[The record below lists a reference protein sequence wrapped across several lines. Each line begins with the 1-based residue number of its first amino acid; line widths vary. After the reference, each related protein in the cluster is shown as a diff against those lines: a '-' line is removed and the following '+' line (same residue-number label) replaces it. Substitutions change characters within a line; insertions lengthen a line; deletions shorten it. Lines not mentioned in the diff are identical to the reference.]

1 MKVVI
6 SLHLWLI
13 CLKCLLLF
21 TSSFIS
27 WVLWRK
33 ILDKQN
39 FLWSDFQVRRLVT
52 NFKFNLK
59 KMSFEW
65 QTLALLTYRLQN
77 GDYIHTDIPFIK
89 TEKQERQPSHS
100 LSLSASTLAHT
111 HAHTHAKHSKC
122 KWYKANHRYIVVCM
136 QCWIYLT
143 DWVKE
148 SESER
153 VQSGRE
159 FVRVKVMECVQAC
172 ERECVCVS
180 ERERER
186 AHSSCSSFR
195 SNTPRGSFIVADIKT
210 ESKSG
215 VGAGFRDRRSDVSV
229 AAGGT
234 KIQRPFDERTT
245 VRLKKCFPMK
255 NIFFLRLGFGRRWW
269 RRYFCCHI
277 EKFSTRTATF

>member
-136 QCWIYLT
+136 
-143 DWVKE
+143 
-148 SESER
+148 
-153 VQSGRE
+153 
-159 FVRVKVMECVQAC
+159 
-172 ERECVCVS
+172 
-180 ERERER
+180 
-186 AHSSCSSFR
+186 
-195 SNTPRGSFIVADIKT
+195 
-210 ESKSG
+210 
-215 VGAGFRDRRSDVSV
+215 
-229 AAGGT
+229 
-234 KIQRPFDERTT
+234 
-245 VRLKKCFPMK
+245 
-255 NIFFLRLGFGRRWW
+255 
-269 RRYFCCHI
+269 
-277 EKFSTRTATF
+277 